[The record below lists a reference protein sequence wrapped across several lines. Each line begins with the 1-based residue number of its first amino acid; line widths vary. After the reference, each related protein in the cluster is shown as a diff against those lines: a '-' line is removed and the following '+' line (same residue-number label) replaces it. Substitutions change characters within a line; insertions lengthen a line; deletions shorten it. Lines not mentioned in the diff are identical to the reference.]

1 MFYWSLI
8 IILIGIYSSYIFGK
22 SRIKKN
28 SIAANIKS
36 VSLPTYYAQYMLFW
50 CLLPALIVYF
60 GWIIFEDQ
68 IIQNLV
74 LANFDFDLNPAL
86 NAGLLIA
93 EIKNVAANINFAEGK
108 SLEIINAAEHYSSIK
123 QTSTVAFYV
132 SILIFMNLGVMVAS
146 RKLHPNFRA
155 QKYIEKYIKYFLIF
169 CSSVAVLTTVGI
181 VFSLLFESLRFFSDV
196 SVFEFLFG
204 TKWYPYIPIREGQSG
219 SQGSF
224 GAIPIFA
231 GTFLIMIVAMCV
243 ALPIGLFTAIYLAEY
258 ASPKIRRIVKPLLE
272 ILAGVPTIV
281 YGFFAF
287 VSVAP
292 FVKTFGE
299 SIGIDASPT
308 SALAAGLVMGIMIIP
323 FISSLSDD
331 VINSVPQSLREGSL
345 GIGANK
351 AETIKRVILPAA
363 LPGIVGA
370 FLLGVSRAIGETM
383 IVVVAA
389 GTAPNLTANP
399 FENVTTVTV
408 QIVIALIG
416 DQEFDDPRTLS
427 AFALGLVL
435 FVITLILNIFALR
448 IVKNIESFM
457 SSQFSHEKII
467 QLRKKRSLADRRFK
481 MYGLLAT

>member
-1 MFYWSLI
+1 MFYWSII

-28 SIAANIKS
+28 SIAKNIKS
-36 VSLPTYYAQYMLFW
+36 VSLPSYYAQYMLFW

-68 IIQNLV
+68 IILNLV

-123 QTSTVAFYV
+123 QTSTVAFYI
-132 SILIFMNLGVMVAS
+132 SILIFMILGVMVAS

-448 IVKNIESFM
+448 IVKKYREIYE
-457 SSQFSHEKII
+457 
-467 QLRKKRSLADRRFK
+467 
-481 MYGLLAT
+481 

>member
-8 IILIGIYSSYIFGK
+8 IILLGIYSAYIFGK
-22 SRIKKN
+22 SRITTH
-28 SIAANIKS
+28 SRQLEIKTA
-36 VSLPTYYAQYMLFW
+36 SLPTYYAQYIMVW

-93 EIKNVAANINFAEGK
+93 EIKNVALNDSFAEGK
-108 SLEIINAAEHYSSIK
+108 AIEILNAAEHYASIKYISSI
-123 QTSTVAFYV
+123 SFYL
-132 SILIFMNLGVMVAS
+132 SILIVMILGVMFAS
-146 RKLHPNFRA
+146 RKLQPSFRA
-155 QKYIEKYIKYFLIF
+155 QQSIENYVKYFLFF

-196 SVFEFLFG
+196 SVVEFLFG

-219 SQGSF
+219 SLGSF
-224 GAIPIFA
+224 GAVPIFA
-231 GTFLIMIVAMCV
+231 GTFLVMIVAMCV
-243 ALPIGLFTAIYLAEY
+243 ATPIGLFTAIYLAEY
-258 ASPKIRRIVKPLLE
+258 ASPRLRRIIKPLLE

-287 VSVAP
+287 VTVAP
-292 FVKTFGE
+292 FVKTFGQ

-448 IVKNIESFM
+448 IVKKYRERY
-457 SSQFSHEKII
+457 E
-467 QLRKKRSLADRRFK
+467 
-481 MYGLLAT
+481 

>member
-8 IILIGIYSSYIFGK
+8 IILLGIYSAYIFGK
-22 SRIKKN
+22 SRIT
-28 SIAANIKS
+28 SHSRQLEIKTA
-36 VSLPTYYAQYMLFW
+36 SLPTYYAQYIMVW

-86 NAGLLIA
+86 NASLLIA
-93 EIKNVAANINFAEGK
+93 EIKNVALSDSFAEGK
-108 SLEIINAAEHYSSIK
+108 ATEILNAAEHYASIKYVSSI
-123 QTSTVAFYV
+123 SFYL
-132 SILIFMNLGVMVAS
+132 SILIVMILGVMFAS
-146 RKLHPNFRA
+146 RKLQPSFRA
-155 QKYIEKYIKYFLIF
+155 QQSIENYVKYFLFF

-224 GAIPIFA
+224 GAVPIFA

-243 ALPIGLFTAIYLAEY
+243 ATPIGLFTAIYLAEY
-258 ASPKIRRIVKPLLE
+258 ASPRVRRIIKPLLE

-287 VSVAP
+287 VTVAP
-292 FVKTFGE
+292 FVKTFGQ

-448 IVKNIESFM
+448 IVKKYRERY
-457 SSQFSHEKII
+457 E
-467 QLRKKRSLADRRFK
+467 
-481 MYGLLAT
+481 

>member
-8 IILIGIYSSYIFGK
+8 IILLGIYSAYIFGK
-22 SRIKKN
+22 SRIT
-28 SIAANIKS
+28 SHSRQLEIKTA
-36 VSLPTYYAQYMLFW
+36 SLPTYYAQYIMVW

-86 NAGLLIA
+86 NASLLIA
-93 EIKNVAANINFAEGK
+93 EIKNVALSDSFAEGK
-108 SLEIINAAEHYSSIK
+108 TTEILIAAEHYTSIKYISSI
-123 QTSTVAFYV
+123 AFYL
-132 SILIFMNLGVMVAS
+132 SILIVMILGVMFAS
-146 RKLHPNFRA
+146 RKLQPSFRA
-155 QKYIEKYIKYFLIF
+155 QQSIENYVKYFLFF

-224 GAIPIFA
+224 GAVPIFA

-243 ALPIGLFTAIYLAEY
+243 ATPIGLFTAIYLAEY
-258 ASPKIRRIVKPLLE
+258 ASPRVRRIIKPLLE

-287 VSVAP
+287 VTVAP
-292 FVKTFGE
+292 FVKTFGQ

-435 FVITLILNIFALR
+435 FVITSVSYTHLR
-448 IVKNIESFM
+448 A
-457 SSQFSHEKII
+457 HE
-467 QLRKKRSLADRRFK
+467 
-481 MYGLLAT
+481 T

>member
-169 CSSVAVLTTVGI
+169 CSSVAFLTTVGI

-435 FVITLILNIFALR
+435 FVITLILKIFALR
-448 IVKNIESFM
+448 IVKKYRELY
-457 SSQFSHEKII
+457 E
-467 QLRKKRSLADRRFK
+467 
-481 MYGLLAT
+481 

>member
-8 IILIGIYSSYIFGK
+8 IILLGIYSAYIFGK
-22 SRIKKN
+22 SRIT
-28 SIAANIKS
+28 SHSRQLEIKTA
-36 VSLPTYYAQYMLFW
+36 SLPTYYAQYIMVW

-86 NAGLLIA
+86 NASLLIA
-93 EIKNVAANINFAEGK
+93 EIKNVALSDSFAEGK
-108 SLEIINAAEHYSSIK
+108 ATEILNAAEHYASIKYVSSI
-123 QTSTVAFYV
+123 SFYL
-132 SILIFMNLGVMVAS
+132 SILIVMILGVMFAS
-146 RKLHPNFRA
+146 RKLQPSFRA
-155 QKYIEKYIKYFLIF
+155 QQSIENYVKYFLFF

-224 GAIPIFA
+224 GAVPIFA

-243 ALPIGLFTAIYLAEY
+243 ATPIGLFTAIYLAEY
-258 ASPKIRRIVKPLLE
+258 ASPRVRRIIKPLLE

-287 VSVAP
+287 VTVAP
-292 FVKTFGE
+292 FVKTFGQ

-383 IVVVAA
+383 IDVVAA

-448 IVKNIESFM
+448 IVKKYRERY
-457 SSQFSHEKII
+457 E
-467 QLRKKRSLADRRFK
+467 
-481 MYGLLAT
+481 

>member
-8 IILIGIYSSYIFGK
+8 IILLGIYSAYIFGK
-22 SRIKKN
+22 SRIT
-28 SIAANIKS
+28 SHSRQLEIKTA
-36 VSLPTYYAQYMLFW
+36 SLPTYYAQYIMVW

-86 NAGLLIA
+86 NASLLIA
-93 EIKNVAANINFAEGK
+93 EIKNVALSDSFAEGK
-108 SLEIINAAEHYSSIK
+108 ATEILNAAEHYASIKYVSSI
-123 QTSTVAFYV
+123 SFYL
-132 SILIFMNLGVMVAS
+132 SILIVMILGVMFAS
-146 RKLHPNFRA
+146 RKLQPSFRA
-155 QKYIEKYIKYFLIF
+155 QQSIENYVKYFLFF

-224 GAIPIFA
+224 GAVPIFA

-243 ALPIGLFTAIYLAEY
+243 ATPIGLFTAIYLAEY
-258 ASPKIRRIVKPLLE
+258 ASPRVRRIIKPLLE

-287 VSVAP
+287 VTVAP
-292 FVKTFGE
+292 FVKTFGQ
-299 SIGIDASPT
+299 SLGIDASPT

-448 IVKNIESFM
+448 IVKKYRERY
-457 SSQFSHEKII
+457 E
-467 QLRKKRSLADRRFK
+467 
-481 MYGLLAT
+481 

>member
-8 IILIGIYSSYIFGK
+8 IILLGIYSAYIFGK
-22 SRIKKN
+22 SRITSN
-28 SIAANIKS
+28 SRQLEIKTA
-36 VSLPTYYAQYMLFW
+36 SLPTYYAQYIMVW

-86 NAGLLIA
+86 NASLLIA
-93 EIKNVAANINFAEGK
+93 EIKNVALSDSFAEGK
-108 SLEIINAAEHYSSIK
+108 ATEILNAAEHYASIKYVSSI
-123 QTSTVAFYV
+123 SFYL
-132 SILIFMNLGVMVAS
+132 SILIVMILGVMFAS
-146 RKLHPNFRA
+146 RKLQPSFRA
-155 QKYIEKYIKYFLIF
+155 QQSIENYVKYFLFF

-204 TKWYPYIPIREGQSG
+204 TMWYPYIPIREGQSG

-224 GAIPIFA
+224 GAVPIFA

-243 ALPIGLFTAIYLAEY
+243 ATPIGLFTAIYLAEY
-258 ASPKIRRIVKPLLE
+258 ASPRVRRIIKPLLE

-287 VSVAP
+287 VTVAP
-292 FVKTFGE
+292 FVKTFGQ
-299 SIGIDASPT
+299 SLGIDASPT

-331 VINSVPQSLREGSL
+331 VINSFPQSLREGSL

-448 IVKNIESFM
+448 IVKKYRERY
-457 SSQFSHEKII
+457 E
-467 QLRKKRSLADRRFK
+467 
-481 MYGLLAT
+481 

>member
-8 IILIGIYSSYIFGK
+8 IILIGIYSSYIYGK

-132 SILIFMNLGVMVAS
+132 SILIFMILGVMVAS

-155 QKYIEKYIKYFLIF
+155 QNYIEKYIKYFLIF

-448 IVKNIESFM
+448 IVKKYRELY
-457 SSQFSHEKII
+457 E
-467 QLRKKRSLADRRFK
+467 
-481 MYGLLAT
+481 

>member
-1 MFYWSLI
+1 MFYWSII

-28 SIAANIKS
+28 SIAKNIKS
-36 VSLPTYYAQYMLFW
+36 VSLSSYYAQYMLFW

-93 EIKNVAANINFAEGK
+93 EIKNVAANIDFAEGK

-123 QTSTVAFYV
+123 QTSTVAFYI
-132 SILIFMNLGVMVAS
+132 SILIFMILGVMVAS

-448 IVKNIESFM
+448 IVKKYRELY
-457 SSQFSHEKII
+457 E
-467 QLRKKRSLADRRFK
+467 
-481 MYGLLAT
+481 

>member
-8 IILIGIYSSYIFGK
+8 IILLGIYSAYIFGK
-22 SRIKKN
+22 SRIT
-28 SIAANIKS
+28 SHSRQLEIKTA
-36 VSLPTYYAQYMLFW
+36 SLPTYYAQYIMVW

-93 EIKNVAANINFAEGK
+93 EIKNVALNDSFAEGK
-108 SLEIINAAEHYSSIK
+108 AIEILNAAEHYASIKYISSI
-123 QTSTVAFYV
+123 SFYL
-132 SILIFMNLGVMVAS
+132 SILIVMILGVMFAS
-146 RKLHPNFRA
+146 RKLQPSFRA
-155 QKYIEKYIKYFLIF
+155 QQSIENYVKYFLFF

-181 VFSLLFESLRFFSDV
+181 VFSLLFESLRFFSEV
-196 SVFEFLFG
+196 SVLEFLFG

-219 SQGSF
+219 SLGSF
-224 GAIPIFA
+224 GAVPIFA
-231 GTFLIMIVAMCV
+231 GTFLVMIVAMCV
-243 ALPIGLFTAIYLAEY
+243 ATPIGLFTAIYLAEY
-258 ASPKIRRIVKPLLE
+258 ASPRVRRIIKPLLE

-287 VSVAP
+287 VTVAP
-292 FVKTFGE
+292 FVKIFGQ

-448 IVKNIESFM
+448 IVKKYRERY
-457 SSQFSHEKII
+457 E
-467 QLRKKRSLADRRFK
+467 
-481 MYGLLAT
+481 

>member
-1 MFYWSLI
+1 M
-8 IILIGIYSSYIFGK
+8 
-22 SRIKKN
+22 
-28 SIAANIKS
+28 
-36 VSLPTYYAQYMLFW
+36 VW

-86 NAGLLIA
+86 NASLLIA
-93 EIKNVAANINFAEGK
+93 EIKNVALNDSFAEGK
-108 SLEIINAAEHYSSIK
+108 AIAILNAAEHYASIKYVSSI
-123 QTSTVAFYV
+123 SFYL
-132 SILIFMNLGVMVAS
+132 SILIVMILGVMFAS
-146 RKLHPNFRA
+146 RKLQPSFPA
-155 QKYIEKYIKYFLIF
+155 QQSIENYVKYFLFF

-196 SVFEFLFG
+196 SVVEFLFG

-224 GAIPIFA
+224 GAVPIFA

-243 ALPIGLFTAIYLAEY
+243 ATPIGLFTAIYLAEY
-258 ASPKIRRIVKPLLE
+258 ASPRVRRIIKPLLE

-287 VSVAP
+287 VTVAP
-292 FVKTFGE
+292 FVKTFGQ
-299 SIGIDASPT
+299 SLGIDASPT

-448 IVKNIESFM
+448 IVKKYRERY
-457 SSQFSHEKII
+457 E
-467 QLRKKRSLADRRFK
+467 
-481 MYGLLAT
+481 

>member
-8 IILIGIYSSYIFGK
+8 IILLGIYSAYIFGK
-22 SRIKKN
+22 SRIT
-28 SIAANIKS
+28 SHSRQLEIKTA
-36 VSLPTYYAQYMLFW
+36 SLPTYYAQYIMVW

-93 EIKNVAANINFAEGK
+93 EIKNVALSESFAEGK
-108 SLEIINAAEHYSSIK
+108 AIEILNAAEHYASIKYVSSI
-123 QTSTVAFYV
+123 SFYL
-132 SILIFMNLGVMVAS
+132 SILIFMILGVMFAS
-146 RKLHPNFRA
+146 RKLQPSFRA
-155 QKYIEKYIKYFLIF
+155 QQTIENYVKYFLFF

-181 VFSLLFESLRFFSDV
+181 VFSLLFESLRFFSEV
-196 SVFEFLFG
+196 SVLEFLFG

-219 SQGSF
+219 SLGSF
-224 GAIPIFA
+224 GAVPIFA
-231 GTFLIMIVAMCV
+231 GTFLVMIVAMCV
-243 ALPIGLFTAIYLAEY
+243 ATPIGLFTAIYLAEY
-258 ASPKIRRIVKPLLE
+258 ASPRLRRIIKPLLE

-287 VSVAP
+287 VTVAP
-292 FVKTFGE
+292 FVKTFGQ

-448 IVKNIESFM
+448 IVKKYRERY
-457 SSQFSHEKII
+457 E
-467 QLRKKRSLADRRFK
+467 
-481 MYGLLAT
+481 

>member
-8 IILIGIYSSYIFGK
+8 IILLGIYSAYIFGK
-22 SRIKKN
+22 SRITSN
-28 SIAANIKS
+28 SRQLEIKT
-36 VSLPTYYAQYMLFW
+36 VSLPTYYAQYIMVW

-93 EIKNVAANINFAEGK
+93 EIKNVALNDSFAEGK
-108 SLEIINAAEHYSSIK
+108 AIEILNAAEHYASIKYVSSI
-123 QTSTVAFYV
+123 AFYL
-132 SILIFMNLGVMVAS
+132 SILIVMILGVMFAS
-146 RKLHPNFRA
+146 RKLQPSFRA
-155 QKYIEKYIKYFLIF
+155 QQSIENYVKYFLFF

-196 SVFEFLFG
+196 SVVEFLFG

-224 GAIPIFA
+224 GAVPIFA

-243 ALPIGLFTAIYLAEY
+243 ATPIGLFTAIYLAEY
-258 ASPKIRRIVKPLLE
+258 ASPRVRRIIKPLLE

-287 VSVAP
+287 VTVAP
-292 FVKTFGE
+292 FVKTFGQ

-331 VINSVPQSLREGSL
+331 VINSVPQSLREASL

-448 IVKNIESFM
+448 IVKKYRERY
-457 SSQFSHEKII
+457 E
-467 QLRKKRSLADRRFK
+467 
-481 MYGLLAT
+481 

>member
-8 IILIGIYSSYIFGK
+8 IILLGIYSAYIFGK
-22 SRIKKN
+22 SRIN
-28 SIAANIKS
+28 SNSRQLEIKTA
-36 VSLPTYYAQYMLFW
+36 SLPTYYAQYIMVW

-93 EIKNVAANINFAEGK
+93 EIKNVALSESFAEGK
-108 SLEIINAAEHYSSIK
+108 AIEILNAAEHYASIKYVSSI
-123 QTSTVAFYV
+123 SFYL
-132 SILIFMNLGVMVAS
+132 SILIFMILGVMFAS
-146 RKLHPNFRA
+146 RKLQPSFRA
-155 QKYIEKYIKYFLIF
+155 QQTIENYVKYFLFF

-196 SVFEFLFG
+196 SVVEFLFG

-224 GAIPIFA
+224 GAVPIFA

-243 ALPIGLFTAIYLAEY
+243 ATPIGLFTAIYLAEY
-258 ASPKIRRIVKPLLE
+258 ASPRVRRIIKPLLE

-287 VSVAP
+287 VTVAP
-292 FVKTFGE
+292 FVKTFGQ

-331 VINSVPQSLREGSL
+331 VINSVPQSLREASL

-448 IVKNIESFM
+448 IVKKYRERY
-457 SSQFSHEKII
+457 E
-467 QLRKKRSLADRRFK
+467 
-481 MYGLLAT
+481 

>member
-8 IILIGIYSSYIFGK
+8 IILLGIYSAYIFGK
-22 SRIKKN
+22 SRITSN
-28 SIAANIKS
+28 SRQLEIKTA
-36 VSLPTYYAQYMLFW
+36 SLPTYYAQYIMVW

-86 NAGLLIA
+86 NASLLIA
-93 EIKNVAANINFAEGK
+93 EIKNVALSDSFAEGK
-108 SLEIINAAEHYSSIK
+108 ATEILNAAEHYASIKYVSSI
-123 QTSTVAFYV
+123 SFYL
-132 SILIFMNLGVMVAS
+132 SILIVMILGVMFAS
-146 RKLHPNFRA
+146 RKLQPSFRA
-155 QKYIEKYIKYFLIF
+155 QQSIENYVKYFLFF

-224 GAIPIFA
+224 GAVPIFA

-243 ALPIGLFTAIYLAEY
+243 ATPIGLFTAIYLAEY
-258 ASPKIRRIVKPLLE
+258 ASPRVRRIIKPLLE

-287 VSVAP
+287 VTVAP
-292 FVKTFGE
+292 FVKTFGQ

-435 FVITLILNIFALR
+435 FVTTLILNIFALR
-448 IVKNIESFM
+448 IVKKYRERY
-457 SSQFSHEKII
+457 E
-467 QLRKKRSLADRRFK
+467 
-481 MYGLLAT
+481 

>member
-8 IILIGIYSSYIFGK
+8 IILLGIYSAYIFGK
-22 SRIKKN
+22 SRIT
-28 SIAANIKS
+28 SHSRQLEIKTA
-36 VSLPTYYAQYMLFW
+36 SLPTYYAQYIMVW

-86 NAGLLIA
+86 NASLLIA
-93 EIKNVAANINFAEGK
+93 EIKNVALSDSFAEGK
-108 SLEIINAAEHYSSIK
+108 ATEILNAAEHYASIKYVSSI
-123 QTSTVAFYV
+123 SFYL
-132 SILIFMNLGVMVAS
+132 SILIVMILGVMFAS
-146 RKLHPNFRA
+146 RKLQPSFPA
-155 QKYIEKYIKYFLIF
+155 QQSIENYVKYFLFF

-196 SVFEFLFG
+196 SVVEFLFG

-224 GAIPIFA
+224 GAVPIFA

-243 ALPIGLFTAIYLAEY
+243 ATPIGLFTAIYLAEY
-258 ASPKIRRIVKPLLE
+258 ASPRVRRIIKPLLE

-287 VSVAP
+287 VTVAP
-292 FVKTFGE
+292 FVKTFGQ

-448 IVKNIESFM
+448 IVKKYRERY
-457 SSQFSHEKII
+457 E
-467 QLRKKRSLADRRFK
+467 
-481 MYGLLAT
+481 

>member
-8 IILIGIYSSYIFGK
+8 IILLGIYSAYIFGK
-22 SRIKKN
+22 SRIT
-28 SIAANIKS
+28 SHSRQLEIKTA
-36 VSLPTYYAQYMLFW
+36 SLPTYYAQYIMVW

-86 NAGLLIA
+86 NASLLIA
-93 EIKNVAANINFAEGK
+93 EIKNIALSDSFAEGK
-108 SLEIINAAEHYSSIK
+108 ATEILNAAEHYASIKYVSSI
-123 QTSTVAFYV
+123 SFYL
-132 SILIFMNLGVMVAS
+132 SILIVMILGVMFAS
-146 RKLHPNFRA
+146 RKLQPSFRA
-155 QKYIEKYIKYFLIF
+155 QQSIENYVKYFLFF

-196 SVFEFLFG
+196 SVVEFLFG

-224 GAIPIFA
+224 GAVPIFA

-243 ALPIGLFTAIYLAEY
+243 ATPIGLFTAIYLAEY
-258 ASPKIRRIVKPLLE
+258 ASPRVRRIIKPLLE

-287 VSVAP
+287 VTVAP
-292 FVKTFGE
+292 FVKTFGQ

-448 IVKNIESFM
+448 IVKKYRERY
-457 SSQFSHEKII
+457 E
-467 QLRKKRSLADRRFK
+467 
-481 MYGLLAT
+481 

>member
-28 SIAANIKS
+28 SIAANIKA

-132 SILIFMNLGVMVAS
+132 SILIFMILGVMVAS

-169 CSSVAVLTTVGI
+169 CSSIAVLTTVGI

-448 IVKNIESFM
+448 IVKKYRELY
-457 SSQFSHEKII
+457 E
-467 QLRKKRSLADRRFK
+467 
-481 MYGLLAT
+481 

>member
-8 IILIGIYSSYIFGK
+8 IILLGIYSAYIFGK
-22 SRIKKN
+22 SRIT
-28 SIAANIKS
+28 SHSRQLEIKTA
-36 VSLPTYYAQYMLFW
+36 SLPTYYAQYIMVW

-86 NAGLLIA
+86 NASLLIA
-93 EIKNVAANINFAEGK
+93 EIKNVALNDSFAEGK
-108 SLEIINAAEHYSSIK
+108 AIAILNAAEHYASIKYVSSI
-123 QTSTVAFYV
+123 SFYL
-132 SILIFMNLGVMVAS
+132 SILIVMILGVMFAS
-146 RKLHPNFRA
+146 RKLQPSFPA
-155 QKYIEKYIKYFLIF
+155 QQSIENYVKYFLFF

-224 GAIPIFA
+224 GAVPIFA

-243 ALPIGLFTAIYLAEY
+243 ATPIGLFTAIYLAEY
-258 ASPKIRRIVKPLLE
+258 ASPRVRRIIKPLLE

-287 VSVAP
+287 VTVAP
-292 FVKTFGE
+292 FVKTFGQ
-299 SIGIDASPT
+299 SLGIDASPT

-448 IVKNIESFM
+448 IVKKYRERY
-457 SSQFSHEKII
+457 E
-467 QLRKKRSLADRRFK
+467 
-481 MYGLLAT
+481 

>member
-8 IILIGIYSSYIFGK
+8 IILLGIYSAYIFGK
-22 SRIKKN
+22 SRITSN
-28 SIAANIKS
+28 SRQLEIKTA
-36 VSLPTYYAQYMLFW
+36 SLPTYYAQYIMVW

-86 NAGLLIA
+86 NASLLIA
-93 EIKNVAANINFAEGK
+93 EIKNVALSDSFAEGK
-108 SLEIINAAEHYSSIK
+108 ATEILNAAEHYASIKYVSSI
-123 QTSTVAFYV
+123 SFYL
-132 SILIFMNLGVMVAS
+132 SILIVMILGVMFAS
-146 RKLHPNFRA
+146 RKLQPSFPA
-155 QKYIEKYIKYFLIF
+155 QQSIENYVKYFLFF

-224 GAIPIFA
+224 GAVPIFA

-243 ALPIGLFTAIYLAEY
+243 ATPIGLFTAIYLAEY
-258 ASPKIRRIVKPLLE
+258 ASPRVRRIIKPLLE

-287 VSVAP
+287 VTVAP
-292 FVKTFGE
+292 FVKTFGQ

-448 IVKNIESFM
+448 IVKKYRERY
-457 SSQFSHEKII
+457 E
-467 QLRKKRSLADRRFK
+467 
-481 MYGLLAT
+481 

>member
-8 IILIGIYSSYIFGK
+8 IILLGIYSAYIFGK
-22 SRIKKN
+22 SRITSN
-28 SIAANIKS
+28 SRQLEIKT
-36 VSLPTYYAQYMLFW
+36 VSLPTYYAQYIMVW

-93 EIKNVAANINFAEGK
+93 EIKNVALNDSFAEGK
-108 SLEIINAAEHYSSIK
+108 AIEILNAAEHYASIKYVSSI
-123 QTSTVAFYV
+123 AFYL
-132 SILIFMNLGVMVAS
+132 SILIVMILGVMFAS
-146 RKLHPNFRA
+146 RKLQPSFRA
-155 QKYIEKYIKYFLIF
+155 QQSIENYVKYFLFF

-196 SVFEFLFG
+196 SVVEFLFG

-224 GAIPIFA
+224 GAVPIFA

-243 ALPIGLFTAIYLAEY
+243 ATPIGLFTAIYLAEY
-258 ASPKIRRIVKPLLE
+258 ASPRVRRIIKPLLE

-287 VSVAP
+287 VTVAP
-292 FVKTFGE
+292 FVKTFGQ

-448 IVKNIESFM
+448 IVKKYRERY
-457 SSQFSHEKII
+457 E
-467 QLRKKRSLADRRFK
+467 
-481 MYGLLAT
+481 

>member
-8 IILIGIYSSYIFGK
+8 IILLGIYSAYIFGK
-22 SRIKKN
+22 SRITSN
-28 SIAANIKS
+28 SRQLEIKTA
-36 VSLPTYYAQYMLFW
+36 SLPTYYAQYIMVW

-93 EIKNVAANINFAEGK
+93 EIKNVALNDSFAEGK
-108 SLEIINAAEHYSSIK
+108 AIEILNAAEHYASIKYVSSI
-123 QTSTVAFYV
+123 AFYL
-132 SILIFMNLGVMVAS
+132 SILIVMILGVMFAS
-146 RKLHPNFRA
+146 RKLQPSFRA
-155 QKYIEKYIKYFLIF
+155 QQSIENYVKYFLFF

-196 SVFEFLFG
+196 SVVEFLFG

-219 SQGSF
+219 SLGSF
-224 GAIPIFA
+224 GAVPIFA

-243 ALPIGLFTAIYLAEY
+243 ATPIGLFTAIYLAEY
-258 ASPKIRRIVKPLLE
+258 ASPRVRRIIKPLLE

-287 VSVAP
+287 VTVAP
-292 FVKTFGE
+292 FVKTFGQ

-389 GTAPNLTANP
+389 GTAPNLTANH
-399 FENVTTVTV
+399 FENVNTVTV

-448 IVKNIESFM
+448 IVKKYRERY
-457 SSQFSHEKII
+457 E
-467 QLRKKRSLADRRFK
+467 
-481 MYGLLAT
+481 

>member
-8 IILIGIYSSYIFGK
+8 IILLGIYSAYIFGK
-22 SRIKKN
+22 SRIT
-28 SIAANIKS
+28 SHSRQLEIKTA
-36 VSLPTYYAQYMLFW
+36 SLPTYYAQYIMVW

-93 EIKNVAANINFAEGK
+93 EIKNVALSESFAEGK
-108 SLEIINAAEHYSSIK
+108 AIEILNAAEHYASIKYISSI
-123 QTSTVAFYV
+123 SFYL
-132 SILIFMNLGVMVAS
+132 SILIFMILGVMFAS
-146 RKLHPNFRA
+146 RKLQPSFRA
-155 QKYIEKYIKYFLIF
+155 QQTIENYVKYFLFF
-169 CSSVAVLTTVGI
+169 CSSVAVMTTVGI
-181 VFSLLFESLRFFSDV
+181 VFSLLFESLRFFSEV
-196 SVFEFLFG
+196 SVLEFLFG

-219 SQGSF
+219 SLGSF
-224 GAIPIFA
+224 GAVPIFA
-231 GTFLIMIVAMCV
+231 GTFLVMIVAMCV
-243 ALPIGLFTAIYLAEY
+243 ATPIGLFTAIYLAEY
-258 ASPKIRRIVKPLLE
+258 ASPRLRRIIKPLLE

-287 VSVAP
+287 VTVAP
-292 FVKTFGE
+292 FVKTFGQ

-448 IVKNIESFM
+448 IVKKYRERY
-457 SSQFSHEKII
+457 E
-467 QLRKKRSLADRRFK
+467 
-481 MYGLLAT
+481 

>member
-108 SLEIINAAEHYSSIK
+108 PLEIINAAEHYSSIK

-132 SILIFMNLGVMVAS
+132 SILIFMILGVMVAS

-448 IVKNIESFM
+448 IVKKYRELY
-457 SSQFSHEKII
+457 E
-467 QLRKKRSLADRRFK
+467 
-481 MYGLLAT
+481 

>member
-8 IILIGIYSSYIFGK
+8 IILLGIYSAYIFGK
-22 SRIKKN
+22 SRITSN
-28 SIAANIKS
+28 SRQLEIKTA
-36 VSLPTYYAQYMLFW
+36 SLPTYYAQYIMVW

-86 NAGLLIA
+86 NASLLIA
-93 EIKNVAANINFAEGK
+93 EIKNVALSDSFAEGK
-108 SLEIINAAEHYSSIK
+108 ATEILNAAEHYASIKYVSSI
-123 QTSTVAFYV
+123 SFYL
-132 SILIFMNLGVMVAS
+132 SILIVMILGVMFAS
-146 RKLHPNFRA
+146 RKLQPSFRA
-155 QKYIEKYIKYFLIF
+155 QQSIENYVKYFLFF

-224 GAIPIFA
+224 GAVPIFA

-243 ALPIGLFTAIYLAEY
+243 ATPIGLFTAIYLAEY
-258 ASPKIRRIVKPLLE
+258 ASPRVRRIIKPLLE

-287 VSVAP
+287 VTVAP
-292 FVKTFGE
+292 FVKTFGQ
-299 SIGIDASPT
+299 SLGIDASPT

-448 IVKNIESFM
+448 IVKKYRERY
-457 SSQFSHEKII
+457 E
-467 QLRKKRSLADRRFK
+467 
-481 MYGLLAT
+481 

>member
-8 IILIGIYSSYIFGK
+8 IILLGIYSAYIFGK
-22 SRIKKN
+22 SRIT
-28 SIAANIKS
+28 SHSRQLEIKTA
-36 VSLPTYYAQYMLFW
+36 SLPTYYAQYIMVW

-93 EIKNVAANINFAEGK
+93 EIKNVALSESFAEGK
-108 SLEIINAAEHYSSIK
+108 AIEILNAAEHYASIKYVSSI
-123 QTSTVAFYV
+123 SFYL
-132 SILIFMNLGVMVAS
+132 SILIFMILGVMFAS
-146 RKLHPNFRA
+146 RKLQPSFRA
-155 QKYIEKYIKYFLIF
+155 QQTIENYVKYFLFF

-181 VFSLLFESLRFFSDV
+181 VFSLLFESLRFFSEV
-196 SVFEFLFG
+196 SVLEFLFG

-219 SQGSF
+219 SLGSF
-224 GAIPIFA
+224 GAVPIFA
-231 GTFLIMIVAMCV
+231 GTFLVMIVAMCV
-243 ALPIGLFTAIYLAEY
+243 ATPIGLFTAIYLAEY
-258 ASPKIRRIVKPLLE
+258 ASPRLRRIVKPLLE

-287 VSVAP
+287 VTVAP
-292 FVKTFGE
+292 FVKTFGQ

-448 IVKNIESFM
+448 IVKKYRERY
-457 SSQFSHEKII
+457 E
-467 QLRKKRSLADRRFK
+467 
-481 MYGLLAT
+481 

>member
-8 IILIGIYSSYIFGK
+8 IILLGIYSAYIFGK
-22 SRIKKN
+22 SRITTH
-28 SIAANIKS
+28 SRQLEIKTA
-36 VSLPTYYAQYMLFW
+36 SLPTYYAQYIMVW

-93 EIKNVAANINFAEGK
+93 EIKNVALSESFAEGK
-108 SLEIINAAEHYSSIK
+108 AIEILNAAEHYASIKYVSSI
-123 QTSTVAFYV
+123 SFYL
-132 SILIFMNLGVMVAS
+132 SILIFMILGVMFAS
-146 RKLHPNFRA
+146 RKLQPSFRA
-155 QKYIEKYIKYFLIF
+155 QQTIENYVKYFLFF

-181 VFSLLFESLRFFSDV
+181 VFSLLFESLRFFSEV
-196 SVFEFLFG
+196 SVLEFLFG

-219 SQGSF
+219 SLGSF
-224 GAIPIFA
+224 GAVPIFA
-231 GTFLIMIVAMCV
+231 GTFLVMIVAMCV
-243 ALPIGLFTAIYLAEY
+243 ATPIGLFTAIYLAEY
-258 ASPKIRRIVKPLLE
+258 ASPRLRRIIKPLLE

-287 VSVAP
+287 VTVAP
-292 FVKTFGE
+292 FVKTFGQ

-448 IVKNIESFM
+448 IVKKYRERY
-457 SSQFSHEKII
+457 E
-467 QLRKKRSLADRRFK
+467 
-481 MYGLLAT
+481 

>member
-108 SLEIINAAEHYSSIK
+108 SIEIINAAEHYSSIK

-132 SILIFMNLGVMVAS
+132 SILIFMILGVMVAS

-448 IVKNIESFM
+448 IVKKYRELY
-457 SSQFSHEKII
+457 E
-467 QLRKKRSLADRRFK
+467 
-481 MYGLLAT
+481 

>member
-8 IILIGIYSSYIFGK
+8 IILLGIYSAYIFGK
-22 SRIKKN
+22 SRIT
-28 SIAANIKS
+28 SHSRQLEIKTA
-36 VSLPTYYAQYMLFW
+36 SLPTYYAQYIMVW

-93 EIKNVAANINFAEGK
+93 EIKNVALSESFAEGK
-108 SLEIINAAEHYSSIK
+108 AIEILNAAEHYASIKYVSSI
-123 QTSTVAFYV
+123 SFYL
-132 SILIFMNLGVMVAS
+132 SILIFMILGVMFAS
-146 RKLHPNFRA
+146 RKLQPSFRA
-155 QKYIEKYIKYFLIF
+155 QQSIENYVKYFLFF
-169 CSSVAVLTTVGI
+169 CSSVAVMTTVGI
-181 VFSLLFESLRFFSDV
+181 VFSLLFESLRFFSEV
-196 SVFEFLFG
+196 SVLEFLFG

-219 SQGSF
+219 SLGSF
-224 GAIPIFA
+224 GAVPIFA
-231 GTFLIMIVAMCV
+231 GTFLVMIVAMCV
-243 ALPIGLFTAIYLAEY
+243 ATPIGLFTAIYLAEY
-258 ASPKIRRIVKPLLE
+258 ASPRLRRIIKPLLE

-287 VSVAP
+287 VTVAP
-292 FVKTFGE
+292 FVKTFGQ

-448 IVKNIESFM
+448 IVKKYRERY
-457 SSQFSHEKII
+457 E
-467 QLRKKRSLADRRFK
+467 
-481 MYGLLAT
+481 

>member
-93 EIKNVAANINFAEGK
+93 EIKNVAANIDFAEGK

-123 QTSTVAFYV
+123 QTSTVAFYI
-132 SILIFMNLGVMVAS
+132 SILIFMILGVMVAS

-448 IVKNIESFM
+448 IVKKYRELY
-457 SSQFSHEKII
+457 E
-467 QLRKKRSLADRRFK
+467 
-481 MYGLLAT
+481 

>member
-8 IILIGIYSSYIFGK
+8 IILLGIYSAYIFGK
-22 SRIKKN
+22 SRITSHSKQLE
-28 SIAANIKS
+28 IKTA
-36 VSLPTYYAQYMLFW
+36 SLPTYYAQYIMVW

-86 NAGLLIA
+86 NASLLIA
-93 EIKNVAANINFAEGK
+93 EIKNVALSDSFAEGK
-108 SLEIINAAEHYSSIK
+108 AIEILNAAEHYASIKYVSSI
-123 QTSTVAFYV
+123 SFYL
-132 SILIFMNLGVMVAS
+132 SILIVMILGVMFAS
-146 RKLHPNFRA
+146 RKLQPSFRA
-155 QKYIEKYIKYFLIF
+155 QQSIENYVKYFLFF

-224 GAIPIFA
+224 GAVPIFA

-243 ALPIGLFTAIYLAEY
+243 ATPIGLFTAIYLAEY
-258 ASPKIRRIVKPLLE
+258 ASPRVRRIIKPLLE

-287 VSVAP
+287 VTVAP
-292 FVKTFGE
+292 FVKTFGQ

-448 IVKNIESFM
+448 IVKKYRERY
-457 SSQFSHEKII
+457 E
-467 QLRKKRSLADRRFK
+467 
-481 MYGLLAT
+481 

>member
-8 IILIGIYSSYIFGK
+8 IISLGIYSAYIFGK
-22 SRIKKN
+22 SRIT
-28 SIAANIKS
+28 SHSRQLEIKTA
-36 VSLPTYYAQYMLFW
+36 SLPTYYAQYIMVW

-86 NAGLLIA
+86 NASLLIA
-93 EIKNVAANINFAEGK
+93 EIKNVALSDSFAEGK
-108 SLEIINAAEHYSSIK
+108 ATEILNAAEHYASIKYVSSI
-123 QTSTVAFYV
+123 SFYL
-132 SILIFMNLGVMVAS
+132 SILIVMILGVMFAS
-146 RKLHPNFRA
+146 RKLQPSFPA
-155 QKYIEKYIKYFLIF
+155 QQSIENYVKYFLFF

-224 GAIPIFA
+224 GAVPIFA

-243 ALPIGLFTAIYLAEY
+243 ATPIGLFTAIYLAEY
-258 ASPKIRRIVKPLLE
+258 ASPRVRRIIKPLLE

-287 VSVAP
+287 VTVAP
-292 FVKTFGE
+292 FVKTFGQ

-448 IVKNIESFM
+448 IVKKYRERY
-457 SSQFSHEKII
+457 E
-467 QLRKKRSLADRRFK
+467 
-481 MYGLLAT
+481 

>member
-448 IVKNIESFM
+448 IVKKYRELY
-457 SSQFSHEKII
+457 E
-467 QLRKKRSLADRRFK
+467 
-481 MYGLLAT
+481 

>member
-8 IILIGIYSSYIFGK
+8 IILLGIYSAYIFGK
-22 SRIKKN
+22 SRIT
-28 SIAANIKS
+28 SHSRQLEIKTA
-36 VSLPTYYAQYMLFW
+36 SLPTYYAQYIMVW

-93 EIKNVAANINFAEGK
+93 EIKNVALSDSFAEGK
-108 SLEIINAAEHYSSIK
+108 AIEILNAAEHYASIKYVSSI
-123 QTSTVAFYV
+123 SFYL
-132 SILIFMNLGVMVAS
+132 SILIVMILGVMFAS
-146 RKLHPNFRA
+146 RKLQPSFRA
-155 QKYIEKYIKYFLIF
+155 QQSIENYVKYFLFF

-219 SQGSF
+219 SLGSF
-224 GAIPIFA
+224 GAVPIFA
-231 GTFLIMIVAMCV
+231 GTFLVMIVAMCV
-243 ALPIGLFTAIYLAEY
+243 ATPIGLFTAIYLAEY
-258 ASPKIRRIVKPLLE
+258 ASPRLRRIIKPLLE

-287 VSVAP
+287 VTVAP
-292 FVKTFGE
+292 FVKTFGQ

-448 IVKNIESFM
+448 IVKKYRERY
-457 SSQFSHEKII
+457 E
-467 QLRKKRSLADRRFK
+467 
-481 MYGLLAT
+481 

>member
-8 IILIGIYSSYIFGK
+8 IISLGIYSAYIFGK
-22 SRIKKN
+22 SRIT
-28 SIAANIKS
+28 SHSRQLEIKTA
-36 VSLPTYYAQYMLFW
+36 SLPTYYAQYIMVW

-86 NAGLLIA
+86 NASLLIA
-93 EIKNVAANINFAEGK
+93 EIKNVALSDSFAEGK
-108 SLEIINAAEHYSSIK
+108 ATEILNAAEHYASIKYVSSI
-123 QTSTVAFYV
+123 SFYL
-132 SILIFMNLGVMVAS
+132 SILIVMILGVMFAS
-146 RKLHPNFRA
+146 RKLQPSFRA
-155 QKYIEKYIKYFLIF
+155 QQSIENYVKYFLFF

-196 SVFEFLFG
+196 SVVEFLFG

-224 GAIPIFA
+224 GAVPIFA

-243 ALPIGLFTAIYLAEY
+243 ATPIGLFTAIYLAEY
-258 ASPKIRRIVKPLLE
+258 ASPRVRRIIKPLLE

-287 VSVAP
+287 VTVAP
-292 FVKTFGE
+292 FVKTFGQ

-448 IVKNIESFM
+448 IVKKYRERY
-457 SSQFSHEKII
+457 E
-467 QLRKKRSLADRRFK
+467 
-481 MYGLLAT
+481 